1 MLIGLFRHLQPPHLE
16 VGPSKDGLATHQPHL
31 RPIVSSFQE
40 EKEKSYLSCPHICP
54 VEDRPHPQEEV
65 REGRVGVTLCLS
77 HHAKTEPQKCQKY
90 QLRYWGRVDIENATL
105 SLSVLLHFKAINGC
119 MNYKKKSFNPHK
131 GCITIK
137 NAKGSFLSNQVA
149 RVTERD

>member
-1 MLIGLFRHLQPPHLE
+1 MRPMLIGLFRHLQPPHLE

-31 RPIVSSFQE
+31 RPIVSRLQE
-40 EKEKSYLSCPHICP
+40 EKEKSYLSCPDICP

-119 MNYKKKSFNPHK
+119 MNYKKNRFIHTKVVLQSKTLKALFSATK
-131 GCITIK
+131 
-137 NAKGSFLSNQVA
+137 L
-149 RVTERD
+149 RE